1 MRASGRHDVSLKI
14 VLATGCLLLANFS
27 GASSAGEMP
36 QKLDL
41 HFSQAAGG
49 GRSQGVSQV
58 GSSLNTLDSG
68 KPHPAP
74 SFLRK

>member
-1 MRASGRHDVSLKI
+1 MRASERHDVSLKI
-14 VLATGCLLLANFS
+14 VLATGCLLLAGFS
-27 GASSAGEMP
+27 GTSSAGEMP
-36 QKLDL
+36 QKLEL
-41 HFSQAAGG
+41 HFSQAAAGG
-49 GRSQGVSQV
+49 SSQGVSPV